1 MGIFK
6 KIISFDYGDD
16 VLALTDDELLK
27 ILREMQ
33 ALFEPETIQKITRPL
48 PPAITT
54 DSPQAVEKNG
64 SRLFLGKPITNT
76 FILAV
81 LDSLPVQAPPEPE
94 PIPIPEAKIVAPSP
108 KPASVSSV
116 VQPVAAKVHHA
127 LQQTRRPVLP
137 PAPRRG
143 EKPQHVGRRVWV
155 VPARV
160 QQELQRKAAE
170 EEPEVAP
177 RPPEVPYA

>member
-6 KIISFDYGDD
+6 KIISFDYGSD

-33 ALFEPETIQKITRPL
+33 ALFEPETIQKITRPSL
-48 PPAITT
+48 PPEITT
-54 DSPQAVEKNG
+54 NPPQAVEKNG

-81 LDSLPVQAPPEPE
+81 LDNLPVQAPPEPE
-94 PIPIPEAKIVAPSP
+94 PIPETKIVAPSP
-108 KPASVSSV
+108 MPVPVSSV
-116 VQPVAAKVHHA
+116 AQPVAAKVHHA

-143 EKPQHVGRRVWV
+143 EKPQQPGHRVWV

-160 QQELQRKAAE
+160 RQELLRKAAE
-170 EEPEVAP
+170 KEPEVAP
-177 RPPEVPYA
+177 RPPEAPYT